1 MIRLSG
7 FADEI
12 GPDLDLQI
20 QTLRDEHLRYLE
32 LRAVWET
39 NVLDLTDAQ
48 RREVKDRLG
57 DAGIGVSSIGSPIG
71 KVRIDEP
78 WQDHVERFAHCL
90 DVAEFFEA
98 PYIRLFSYYPPEG
111 GRIANYRDEVI
122 RRLREQ
128 VRMAEGRPVT
138 LLHENEKK
146 IYGETGEA
154 CADLAENVPGLG
166 LIFDSANLVQ
176 AGVRPIEAW
185 RCMRDHVVYF
195 HIKDAVFPT
204 GDIAPPGEGDGDIP
218 EILADAI
225 THRGYDGFVS
235 LEPHLAAAG
244 EFDGFSGPEPFKKAA
259 RLVKKMLDRL
269 GADYDAKPTEP
280 PS

>member
-20 QTLRDEHLRYLE
+20 RTLREEHMRYLE
-32 LRAVWET
+32 LRGVWET
-39 NVLDLTDAQ
+39 NVLDLTDTQ
-48 RREVKDRLG
+48 RREIKDRLG

-71 KVRIDEP
+71 KVPIDAP
-78 WQDHVERFAHCL
+78 WADHVERFKHCL

-111 GRIANYRDEVI
+111 GTIADHRDEVI
-122 RRLREQ
+122 RRLNEQ
-128 VRMAEGRPVT
+128 VQMAEGRPVT

-146 IYGETGEA
+146 IYGEAGEA

-176 AGVRPIEAW
+176 LGIRPIEAW
-185 RCMRDHVVYF
+185 QQMKDHVVYF

-204 GDIAPPGEGDGDIP
+204 GEIVPPGEGDGDIP

-225 THRGYDGFVS
+225 NERGYEGFVS

-244 EFDGFSGPEPFKKAA
+244 EFSGFSGPEPFKKAV
-259 RLVKKMLDRL
+259 RLVKGMLDGL
-269 GADYDAKPTEP
+269 GAEYDAKP
-280 PS
+280 